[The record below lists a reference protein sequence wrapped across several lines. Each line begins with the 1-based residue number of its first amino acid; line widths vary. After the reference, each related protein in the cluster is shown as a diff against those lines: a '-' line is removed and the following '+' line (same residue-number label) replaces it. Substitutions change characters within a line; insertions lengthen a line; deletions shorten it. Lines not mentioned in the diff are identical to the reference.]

1 MDDPGDRPDPSPLE
15 VLPGLPEIAQVMTDV
30 VAVTDLHR
38 RVVVWNEAA
47 VRLYGIP
54 ASDALGQP
62 IDSLFD
68 SIVVGEGTSASGAR
82 ALTLTTGSWRGRVA
96 DRPRVG
102 RLIDHE
108 LISEAVL
115 SRIDGPDGSPVG
127 VISVKRDVTPGV
139 RVERELATVISLAA
153 SGEQRTRQ
161 ATADRALEIVIGT
174 TAAIGGAILVPDGDR
189 VGALAINGAAAAE
202 LVGVVSTISWSDSAA
217 IRAVSPV
224 GRVVNGPTALL
235 PLAPVV
241 RRALLAADV
250 RSLVLVGLH
259 RDEEL
264 VGVLILGWALE
275 APVIPSDAVILLVA
289 DHVARGLENAR
300 LVEEIVRR
308 AESERDLTRRLRA
321 LDELTRVVDHVTT
334 QDELVARS
342 ARLINTVLDAAGT
355 AYGLISADGESF
367 AATHLAQVRPA
378 VASWLRD
385 HRPDERSAIRRW
397 RAGEGPF
404 LEPFEPGRVSSDSLA
419 LARSAGI
426 RAYAAIPVRIDDHVV
441 GGIAAYF
448 DRPAADLDID
458 RDALE
463 RVASIASIALANVR
477 LRERLATAELRYGSL
492 VEASPDPIIV
502 ATDDGTIVDANPVA
516 ADLFR
521 TDPARLVGRLVT
533 DLADLDL
540 AVIHDQTGGMALG
553 RSSRN
558 RAVASPDHGPSFP
571 VEIDATVIE
580 LEGGRRLLL
589 RLRDLTD
596 QERLQ
601 AELVQAQKME
611 ATGQLVSGVAHE
623 LNNPLASIL
632 GFSQVIRRDPA
643 LPEELRHSADLLV
656 EEATR
661 TRRIVQNLLDFT
673 RQRPPERHPTSIRA
687 LVDSVLALQT
697 YSLERGSIVV
707 ETDLPDGLPPVELD
721 RGQLQQVLVN
731 LTGNAIYALRNGGGS
746 RLRISAAPEGPAD
759 DPRVRVTVMDDGP
772 GIAPEHVGRLFEAF
786 FTTKPATDGTGLGLS
801 VSYGIVAAHGGELRY
816 GPTAWGRGAAFTFD
830 LPVQAST
837 SAPSADAA
845 PAPRPV
851 AQAPAQDPLRP
862 PVTSVPAAPSPAPP
876 PRNRVLVLD
885 DEPSLRIFVG
895 RALRGL
901 GLEAVIASSGAEALA
916 LPRDEPYAAILCD
929 HRMPGMSGVEVF
941 AAMAPGD
948 PDLARRF
955 VMMSGDTLDADLAAF
970 VTEHAVSVLAKPFD
984 LDILQRVLDD
994 ILADAPGPVGGAVPT
1009 GDQPRG

>member
-1 MDDPGDRPDPSPLE
+1 VDDPGDRPDPSPLE
-15 VLPGLPEIAQVMTDV
+15 VLPGLAEIAQVMTDA

-38 RVVVWNEAA
+38 RVVVWNDAA
-47 VRLYGIP
+47 EQLYGIT
-54 ASDALGQP
+54 AADALGAP
-62 IDSLFD
+62 IDDLFD
-68 SIVVGEGTSASGAR
+68 SVVVGAGTSASGAR
-82 ALTLTTGSWRGRVA
+82 ALALTTGSWRGRVA

-102 RLIDHE
+102 RLVDHE
-108 LISEAVL
+108 RVSEAVL

-127 VISVKRDVTPGV
+127 VLSVKRDVTPGV

-153 SGEQRTRQ
+153 AGERRSRQ

-174 TAAIGGAILVPDGDR
+174 TAASGGAILVPDGDR
-189 VGALAINGAAAAE
+189 IGVLATQGSTAGE
-202 LVGVVSTISWSDSAA
+202 LVEVVSTISWSASAA
-217 IRAVSPV
+217 VRAVAPV

-264 VGVLILGWALE
+264 AGVLILGWE
-275 APVIPSDAVILLVA
+275 MEDPVIPSDAVILLVA
-289 DHVARGLENAR
+289 DHLARGLENAR

-308 AESERDLTRRLRA
+308 AESERDLARRLRA
-321 LDELTRVVDHVTT
+321 LDELTRVADHVTT
-334 QDELVARS
+334 QDELVERS
-342 ARLINTVLDAAGT
+342 ARLINTVLDAVGT
-355 AYGLISADGESF
+355 AYGLLGPDGESY
-367 AATHLAQVRPA
+367 ATTHLAQVRPA
-378 VASWLRD
+378 LATWLRD
-385 HRPDERSAIRRW
+385 HRPDERDAFRRW

-404 LEPFEPGRVSSDSLA
+404 LEPLEPGRLSSGDLA
-419 LARSAGI
+419 LAREAGVS
-426 RAYAAIPVRIDDHVV
+426 AYAAIPVRIEDQVV
-441 GGIAAYF
+441 GGISAYF
-448 DRPAADLDID
+448 DGPAADLDLD

-477 LRERLATAELRYGSL
+477 LRERLAAAEQRYRSL
-492 VEASPDPIIV
+492 VEASPDAIVV
-502 ATDDGTIVDANPVA
+502 ATGDGTIIDANPVA
-516 ADLFR
+516 AELFR

-533 DLADLDL
+533 DLSDLDL
-540 AVIHDQTGGMALG
+540 ADVRDRTGDLATG
-553 RSSRN
+553 RTSRT
-558 RAVASPDHGPSFP
+558 RAVIAAEIGPAFP
-571 VEIDATVIE
+571 VEVDATVVDV
-580 LEGGRRLLL
+580 EGEPRLLL
-589 RLRDLTD
+589 RLRDLTE

-697 YSLERGSIVV
+697 YSLERGSIAV
-707 ETDLPDGLPPVELD
+707 ETDIPDGLPPVELD

-746 RLRISAAPEGPAD
+746 HLRISAAPEGPPD
-759 DPRVRVTVMDDGP
+759 DPRIRVTVMDDGP

-786 FTTKPATDGTGLGLS
+786 FTTKPAADGTGLGLS

-830 LPVQAST
+830 LPVHASAT
-837 SAPSADAA
+837 TPAPAIGGSAPGPASGSSPDPVATAA
-845 PAPRPV
+845 PTQPGRG
-851 AQAPAQDPLRP
+851 
-862 PVTSVPAAPSPAPP
+862 
-876 PRNRVLVLD
+876 RVLVVD
-885 DEPSLRIFVG
+885 DEPSLRVFLG
-895 RALRGL
+895 RALRSI
-901 GLEAVIASSGAEALA
+901 GLEAVICAGGREAMALA
-916 LPRDEPYAAILCD
+916 AGPYAAIVCD
-929 HRMPGMSGVEVF
+929 HRMPGMSGVQVF
-941 AAMAPGD
+941 EAMATD
-948 PDLARRF
+948 EPDLARRF
-955 VMMSGDTLDADLAAF
+955 VMMSGDTLDPDLAAF
-970 VTEHAVSVLAKPFD
+970 LTDHAVSVLAKPFD
-984 LDILQRVLDD
+984 LDMLERVLDD
-994 ILADAPGPVGGAVPT
+994 IVGHPSGILA
-1009 GDQPRG
+1009 GDPAATAAARAQPRG